1 MPESGGN
8 AGQGETQAMPVTAAH
23 PNHAGAVCP
32 RCGGNII
39 MREDEAACV
48 QCGHIAG
55 YFDRPYPQ
63 SELPYAPPGQKEP
76 PIPKEQQPRE
86 EPKPFGL
93 TARQAEA
100 IFMNDRKTALW
111 LAETKWPRGPV
122 CPWCGSYRCVQES
135 QDSAIGD
142 EYARYA
148 CADCR
153 RQYSIL
159 SGTPMTNTRTRPGTW
174 LLGAHKMTANPKLE
188 EKPQTLAR
196 QIGTGESTAKKI
208 IEATLEAKAEG
219 REIYRTGRNAEPPA
233 AGTAERPGG
242 KREKVRNAGTLKRMD
257 AGTAK
262 RMDAGTLK
270 RMDAETLGRMDV
282 ETPERM
288 DAPMQEIPDAGNRK
302 PDEAEPQGTRQE
314 DEAGPQGTR
323 QEDEPKP
330 QAEEEKAHPR
340 KGETAGRQEED
351 RRERA
356 PQPQAGPAKSRGKAE
371 DSGKETGDKRM
382 TPEADPDE
390 ERYQVQAAPW
400 EHRQEPYWTIQECRA
415 DLVKQRE
422 ELLRNRDELE
432 AEIREKETQIKRLDE
447 AVNILKEW
455 RTTRE

>member
-1 MPESGGN
+1 
-8 AGQGETQAMPVTAAH
+8 MPVTAAP

-100 IFMNDRKTALW
+100 VFMNDRKTALW

-148 CADCR
+148 CDDCR

-159 SGTPMTNTRTRPGTW
+159 SGTPMTNSRTRPGTW

-219 REIYRTGRNAEPPA
+219 REIYRTGKNAEPPA

-242 KREKVRNAGTLKRMD
+242 KREKVRNAGTPRRIDAGTPKRMD
-257 AGTAK
+257 S
-262 RMDAGTLK
+262 
-270 RMDAETLGRMDV
+270 
-282 ETPERM
+282 ETPGRT

-302 PDEAEPQGTRQE
+302 SGEAEPQGTGQE
-314 DEAGPQGTR
+314 NEAGPQGTR
-323 QEDEPKP
+323 QEDEPEP
-330 QAEEEKAHPR
+330 QAEVEKAHPR
-340 KGETAGRQEED
+340 KGETAGRQED

-356 PQPQAGPAKSRGKAE
+356 PQPQAGPAKSRGKEE

-390 ERYQVQAAPW
+390 ERNQVQAAPW

-415 DLVKQRE
+415 DMVKQRE

>member
-1 MPESGGN
+1 
-8 AGQGETQAMPVTAAH
+8 
-23 PNHAGAVCP
+23 
-32 RCGGNII
+32 

-76 PIPKEQQPRE
+76 PISKEQQPRE

-111 LAETKWPRGPV
+111 LAETKWPRGSV

-135 QDSAIGD
+135 RDSAIGD
-142 EYARYA
+142 EYARYE

-159 SGTPMTNTRTRPGTW
+159 SGTPMTNSRTRPGTW

-242 KREKVRNAGTLKRMD
+242 KREKVRNAGTPKRMD
-257 AGTAK
+257 AGTP
-262 RMDAGTLK
+262 K
-270 RMDAETLGRMDV
+270 RMDAETLKRTNAETLKRTNAETPKRMDA
-282 ETPERM
+282 ETPKRM
-288 DAPMQEIPDAGNRK
+288 DAPMQEFPDAGNRK
-302 PDEAEPQGTRQE
+302 PDEA
-314 DEAGPQGTR
+314 GPQGTG

-330 QAEEEKAHPR
+330 QAEVEKAHPR
-340 KGETAGRQEED
+340 KGETEGRQEED

-382 TPEADPDE
+382 TPEPDPDE
-390 ERYQVQAAPW
+390 ERNQVQAAPW
-400 EHRQEPYWTIQECRA
+400 ENRQEPYWTIQECRA

>member
-1 MPESGGN
+1 MPESGKN
-8 AGQGETQAMPVTAAH
+8 AGQGETQAMPVTAA
-23 PNHAGAVCP
+23 PPRHAGAVCP
-32 RCGGNII
+32 RCGGNIM

-76 PIPKEQQPRE
+76 AVPKEQQPRE

-100 IFMNDRKTALW
+100 VFMNDRKTALW

-122 CPWCGSYRCVQES
+122 CPWCGSYRCVQKS
-135 QDSAIGD
+135 QDSPTGD

-159 SGTPMTNTRTRPGTW
+159 SGTPMTNSRTRPGTW
-174 LLGAHKMTANPKLE
+174 LMGAHKMTANPKLE

-219 REIYRTGRNAEPPA
+219 REIYRTGKNAEPPA

-242 KREKVRNAGTLKRMD
+242 KREKFRNAGTTRRMNADSSERIDSDPLKRMN
-257 AGTAK
+257 
-262 RMDAGTLK
+262 
-270 RMDAETLGRMDV
+270 
-282 ETPERM
+282 
-288 DAPMQEIPDAGNRK
+288 APMQEIPGAGNRK
-302 PDEAEPQGTRQE
+302 PDEAGPQGAEQE
-314 DEAGPQGTR
+314 DEAGPQGAEQEDEPKPQGAE

-330 QAEEEKAHPR
+330 QAEEEKARPGN
-340 KGETAGRQEED
+340 GETAGRQEED
-351 RRERA
+351 RRERT
-356 PQPQAGPAKSRGKAE
+356 PQPQAGPEKSRGKAG

-382 TPEADPDE
+382 KPEAGPDE
-390 ERYQVQAAPW
+390 EPDQVQAAPW
-400 EHRQEPYWTIQECRA
+400 ENRQEPYWTIQECRS
-415 DLVKQRE
+415 DLVKQRD
-422 ELLRNRDELE
+422 ELLRSREELD

>member
-1 MPESGGN
+1 
-8 AGQGETQAMPVTAAH
+8 MPVTAA
-23 PNHAGAVCP
+23 PPRHAGAICP
-32 RCGGNII
+32 RCGGNIM

-76 PIPKEQQPRE
+76 AIPKEQQPRE

-93 TARQAEA
+93 TDRQAEA
-100 IFMNDRKTALW
+100 VFMNDRKTALW

-135 QDSAIGD
+135 QDSPTGD

-159 SGTPMTNTRTRPGTW
+159 SGTPMTNSRARPGTW
-174 LLGAHKMTANPKLE
+174 LLGAHKMTTNPKLE

-208 IEATLEAKAEG
+208 IEATREAKAEG

-233 AGTAERPGG
+233 AGTAERPDGT
-242 KREKVRNAGTLKRMD
+242 REKIRNAGTTRRMD
-257 AGTAK
+257 A
-262 RMDAGTLK
+262 DPLK
-270 RMDAETLGRMDV
+270 RLNAK
-282 ETPERM
+282 PSERM
-288 DAPMQEIPDAGNRK
+288 NAPMQEIPDAGNSK
-302 PDEAEPQGTRQE
+302 P
-314 DEAGPQGTR
+314 DEAGPQGAE

-330 QAEEEKAHPR
+330 QAEEEKARPGE
-340 KGETAGRQEED
+340 GETAGRQEDD
-351 RRERA
+351 RRGRA
-356 PQPQAGPAKSRGKAE
+356 PQPQAGPAKSNGKTE

-382 TPEADPDE
+382 TPEAGPDE
-390 ERYQVQAAPW
+390 ERNQVQAAPW
-400 EHRQEPYWTIQECRA
+400 ENRQEPYWTIQECRA
-415 DLVKQRE
+415 DLVKQRD
-422 ELLRNRDELE
+422 ELLRSRDELD

>member
-8 AGQGETQAMPVTAAH
+8 AGQGETQAMPVTAAP

-159 SGTPMTNTRTRPGTW
+159 SGTPMTNSRTRPGTW

-219 REIYRTGRNAEPPA
+219 REIYRTGKNAEPPA
-233 AGTAERPGG
+233 TGTAERTGG
-242 KREKVRNAGTLKRMD
+242 KREKVRNAGTPR
-257 AGTAK
+257 
-262 RMDAGTLK
+262 
-270 RMDAETLGRMDV
+270 RMDAETPKRMNA
-282 ETPERM
+282 ETPGRM

-302 PDEAEPQGTRQE
+302 PDEA
-314 DEAGPQGTR
+314 GPQGTG

-330 QAEEEKAHPR
+330 QAEVEKAHPR

-351 RRERA
+351 RREPA
-356 PQPQAGPAKSRGKAE
+356 PQPQAGPAKSRGKTE

-390 ERYQVQAAPW
+390 ERNQVQAAPW
-400 EHRQEPYWTIQECRA
+400 EHRQEPYWAIQECRA

-422 ELLRNRDELE
+422 ESLRNRDELE